1 MVVLEVLPEPLAQVI
16 GEGLQGRVVQSGLSF
31 PQVVHQQVA
40 DWPAG
45 EAVAADQPGGGELA
59 GGAELPQPGGRLLS
73 EGPHL
78 VQQPVEHGAV
88 RRRGAGA
95 GLGAEDFQDVAGGD
109 IGDRASF
116 GREDQGG
123 PAQGHVRGGFRD
135 PRIAGAQFPHPGEPC
150 RVTGPGQVAA
160 KGAFAGQAGHQPAH

>member
-1 MVVLEVLPEPLAQVI
+1 MVVLEVLPESLAQVI
-16 GEGLQGRVVQSGLSF
+16 GEGLQARVVQRELSF

-45 EAVAADQPGGGELA
+45 EVAAVDQPGGGELA
-59 GGAELPQPGGRLLS
+59 RGAELPQPGGSLLS

-78 VQQPVEHGAV
+78 VQQPVEHGTV
-88 RRRGAGA
+88 RRRGTGA
-95 GLGAEDFQDVAGGD
+95 GLGAEDFQDVADGD

-116 GREDQGG
+116 RREDQGG

-135 PRIAGAQFPHPGEPC
+135 SRVAVAQFPHPGEPC

-160 KGAFAGQAGHQPAH
+160 QGALAGQAGHQPAH